1 MNDMEK
7 ILYDR
12 YLDFWAYIYDIE
24 KEEIKSLIKYTKYI
38 NDTLTFPYSAN
49 GYYNEIK
56 EILMKKHLDYL
67 DEAISNILQG
77 NYNSLSCTIRIIIEN
92 YITFYLINKY
102 KKYDLWKYWYVYG
115 AYKVFRIIDHEPGR
129 SIAKKAYLDMC
140 ESFEINDVNIFDMQS
155 YSWLKKVKKL
165 KNYNFKQACNL
176 VDSNLY
182 KDFNYLSE
190 RIHNN
195 NVIFKTF
202 SVDMKVFSKY
212 IYTLYDITDKTI
224 RLYDHRYLR
233 RYKYKSLC
241 QELLESLDT
250 CLNYNENFVEELDTK
265 V

>member
-49 GYYNEIK
+49 GSYNEIK

-129 SIAKKAYLDMC
+129 SIAKKA
-140 ESFEINDVNIFDMQS
+140 
-155 YSWLKKVKKL
+155 
-165 KNYNFKQACNL
+165 
-176 VDSNLY
+176 
-182 KDFNYLSE
+182 
-190 RIHNN
+190 
-195 NVIFKTF
+195 
-202 SVDMKVFSKY
+202 
-212 IYTLYDITDKTI
+212 
-224 RLYDHRYLR
+224 
-233 RYKYKSLC
+233 
-241 QELLESLDT
+241 
-250 CLNYNENFVEELDTK
+250 
-265 V
+265 